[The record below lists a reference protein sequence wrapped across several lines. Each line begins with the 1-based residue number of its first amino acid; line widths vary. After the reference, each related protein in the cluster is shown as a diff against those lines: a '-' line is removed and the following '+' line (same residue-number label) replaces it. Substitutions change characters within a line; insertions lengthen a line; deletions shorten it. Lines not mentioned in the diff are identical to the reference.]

1 MTGSL
6 AEPFK
11 SGLLCWFLLG
21 NGTGVETRWVGAL
34 AQLFRFGQSLH
45 QAEGVVGRQLA
56 VIAPLETGKVK
67 WAHMGAGYCLDA
79 MSTEMPSEAMLPE
92 DSRKKS

>member
-1 MTGSL
+1 MSHSAEIGSL
-6 AEPFK
+6 HPLR

-34 AQLFRFGQSLH
+34 AQLFRSGQSLH

-56 VIAPLETGKVK
+56 VITPLETGKVK
-67 WAHMGAGYCLDA
+67 WAHRGA
-79 MSTEMPSEAMLPE
+79 
-92 DSRKKS
+92 

>member
-1 MTGSL
+1 MTGWL
-6 AEPFK
+6 AELFK

-56 VIAPLETGKVK
+56 VITPLETGKVK
-67 WAHMGAGYCLDA
+67 WAHW
-79 MSTEMPSEAMLPE
+79 
-92 DSRKKS
+92 